1 MDSPLIR
8 HPALPAASPPTGGPG
23 HVATT
28 ASICCYCG
36 TGCGVRVHT
45 EAGRVTGVSGDN
57 NHPSSLGKL
66 CSKGRSL
73 ADTVRDDGARVLHAQ
88 WRDPSDRG
96 NQGDRSDAGGRRNAP
111 RQKIAL
117 DAAMD
122 LAADRLADIIRRHG
136 PDAVAFYLSGQL
148 LTEDYAVFNKLARAL
163 VGTNNVDTNSR
174 LCMSSAVAGYKQ
186 TLGADAPPAC
196 YDDLG
201 LADTVLIAG
210 SNAAHAHPILFR
222 RLEAAKQA
230 RPDMKI
236 ILVDPRRTDTAELA
250 DLHLPIL
257 PGSDVALF
265 HAMLHVMQDEG
276 LLDHGY
282 IERHTTGY
290 AALRERIAAYPPAVA
305 QELCGVPAA
314 DIVQAARWFG
324 RAGAALSLYTMGLN
338 QSSSGTAKNAT
349 LIHLHLATGQI
360 GKPGAGPFSLTGQPN
375 AMGGREAGGMATL
388 LPGHRDPA
396 NAAHRA
402 EVAALWGVP
411 QLPEQPGLPALEM
424 FDALLDGRIKAIWIA
439 ATNPAQ
445 SLPDQARVRA
455 ALAKAELVIVQEA
468 FTGGETLDYAD
479 LVLPAATW
487 PEKEGTVTNSER
499 RISRVRA
506 AIAAPGDAQ
515 PDWRLASAIARRL
528 AARIAPERADLFDYA
543 DEAAVFAEH
552 AATTAGRDLDYSA
565 LTYRIL
571 DEQGPQQWPYR
582 PGLAPSRRL
591 YTDGVF
597 ATADGRARFVDVG
610 YVPVAEPVTAEFPL
624 RLTTGRLRDHWHTMA
639 RTALS
644 PALVRHVEA
653 PWLSLHPDDMREL
666 GLVDN
671 DAAGSG
677 AAASG
682 ATASGAAGLGLATVR
697 SRRGEIVLP
706 VRADPAL
713 RRGHAWLPMHWGSAF
728 MAGDGINALTNP
740 ARDPVSRQPE
750 LKHCA
755 IAVAPAALPWQA
767 AGWVRGDAAALRRA
781 LAPWLRRFPYAVL
794 LPSASAGGGLSVA
807 FAAAHAPAV
816 DVLAALFDEM
826 GLAVDPGLATAHE
839 RESAPRLAPQHERE
853 PAHVHGPEV
862 PPRSGR
868 GNPPSGV
875 RLRADAVYDDPARG
889 KLRRVALDQ
898 GRPRAFLLAGDL
910 LAHDALIAWADG
922 GDAPAS
928 VARLLMGRNTAPP
941 RARTICVC
949 VGVTDRA
956 IEAGIANGL
965 DLEGLKK
972 TLGCATGCGSC
983 APEISRMVTC
993 ARTLKAVEHD
1003 PATIA

>member
-1 MDSPLIR
+1 MTPHS
-8 HPALPAASPPTGGPG
+8 GP
-23 HVATT
+23 ATT

-45 EAGRVTGVSGDN
+45 DAGRVTGVSGDDS
-57 NHPSSLGKL
+57 HPSSQGKL
-66 CSKGRSL
+66 CSKGRAL
-73 ADTVRDDGARVLHAQ
+73 ADTVRDDGARVLRAQ
-88 WRDPSDRG
+88 WRADR
-96 NQGDRSDAGGRRNAP
+96 AAP
-111 RQKIAL
+111 RQDIAL
-117 DAAMD
+117 DAALD
-122 LAADRLADIIRRHG
+122 LAADQLARIIRQHG
-136 PDAVAFYLSGQL
+136 PDAVGFYLSGQL

-196 YDDLG
+196 YEDLS

-230 RPDMKI
+230 RPDMRI

-265 HAMLHVMQDEG
+265 HAMLHVMENEN
-276 LLDHGY
+276 LVDHGY
-282 IERHTTGY
+282 VARHTTGY
-290 AALRERIAAYPPAVA
+290 AALRERIAAFPPAVA
-305 QELCGVPAA
+305 ADLCGVPAA
-314 DIVQAARWFG
+314 DIVTAARWFG
-324 RAGAALSLYTMGLN
+324 QAGAALSLYTMGLN
-338 QSSSGTAKNAT
+338 QSSSGTAKNAA

-396 NAAHRA
+396 NADHRA

-411 QLPEQPGLPALEM
+411 RLPERPGLPALEM
-424 FDALLDGRIKAIWIA
+424 FDALLEGRIKAIWIA

-455 ALAKAELVIVQEA
+455 ALAKAELVIVQDA
-468 FTGGETLDYAD
+468 FAGGETLDYAD

-506 AIAAPGDAQ
+506 AIDPPGDARA
-515 PDWRLASAIARRL
+515 DWRLAADVARRL
-528 AARIAPERADLFDYA
+528 AAHIAPARAALFDYA

-571 DEQGPQQWPYR
+571 EQDGPQQWPYR
-582 PGLAPSRRL
+582 PGAAPSRRL
-591 YTDGVF
+591 YADGIF

-610 YVPVAEPVTAEFPL
+610 YVPVAEPVTPAFPL

-639 RTALS
+639 RTALA
-644 PALVRHVEA
+644 PALIRHVDA

-666 GLVDN
+666 GVQENALASV
-671 DAAGSG
+671 SSSRG
-677 AAASG
+677 A
-682 ATASGAAGLGLATVR
+682 V
-697 SRRGEIVLP
+697 VLP
-706 VRADPAL
+706 ARADSAL
-713 RRGHAWLPMHWGSAF
+713 RRGQAWLPMHWGSAF

-755 IAVAPAALPWQA
+755 IAVAPAALPWQG

-794 LPSASAGGGLSVA
+794 LPSASAGGGLSIA
-807 FAAAHAPAV
+807 IAAAQAPAA
-816 DVLAALFDEM
+816 DVLAMLFAEL
-826 GLAVDPGLATAHE
+826 GLTD
-839 RESAPRLAPQHERE
+839 APTL
-853 PAHVHGPEV
+853 
-862 PPRSGR
+862 
-868 GNPPSGV
+868 
-875 RLRADAVYDDPARG
+875 AVYDDPARG

-898 GRPRAFLLAGDL
+898 GRPSAFFLAGNL
-910 LAHDALIAWADG
+910 SANDALAAWADG
-922 GDAPAS
+922 GAAPAS
-928 VARLLMGRNTAPP
+928 LARLLMGQNAGLENALP

-956 IEAGIANGL
+956 IAAGIADGL
-965 DLEGLKK
+965 DLDGLKQ

-983 APEISRMVTC
+983 APEISRMVSC
-993 ARTLKAVEHD
+993 ARTTKAVQHE
-1003 PATIA
+1003 PASVS

>member
-45 EAGRVTGVSGDN
+45 EAGRVTGVSGDD

-73 ADTVRDDGARVLHAQ
+73 ADTVRDDGARVLHAE
-88 WRDPSDRG
+88 WRDPSGRG
-96 NQGDRSDAGGRRNAP
+96 NQDDRSDAGGRRDAP

-396 NAAHRA
+396 DAAHRA

-411 QLPEQPGLPALEM
+411 RLPEQPGLPALEM

-571 DEQGPQQWPYR
+571 EEQGPQQWPYR
-582 PGLAPSRRL
+582 PGLPPSRRL

-597 ATADGRARFVDVG
+597 ATGDGRARFVDVG

-666 GLVDN
+666 GLVEN
-671 DAAGSG
+671 E
-677 AAASG
+677 
-682 ATASGAAGLGLATVR
+682 LACVR
-697 SRRGEIVLP
+697 SSRGAIVLP

-713 RRGHAWLPMHWGSAF
+713 RRGQAWLPMHWGSAF

-767 AGWVRGDAAALRRA
+767 AGWVRGDAATLRRA

-807 FAAAHAPAV
+807 FAAAQAPAA
-816 DVLAALFDEM
+816 DVLAALFEDL
-826 GLAVDPGLATAHE
+826 GLG
-839 RESAPRLAPQHERE
+839 
-853 PAHVHGPEV
+853 HG
-862 PPRSGR
+862 
-868 GNPPSGV
+868 
-875 RLRADAVYDDPARG
+875 RADAVYDDPARG
-889 KLRRVALDQ
+889 KLRRVALEQ

-910 LAHDALIAWADG
+910 LAHDALIAWADH

-965 DLEGLKK
+965 DLDGLKQ

-993 ARTLKAVEHD
+993 ARTLKAVDHD

>member
-1 MDSPLIR
+1 MDSPLFR
-8 HPALPAASPPTGGPG
+8 HPAPPA
-23 HVATT
+23 ATT

-45 EAGRVTGVSGDN
+45 EGGRVTGVSGDAS
-57 NHPSSLGKL
+57 HPSSLGKL
-66 CSKGRSL
+66 CSKGRAL
-73 ADTVRDDGARVLHAQ
+73 ADTVRDDGARVLRAQ
-88 WRDPSDRG
+88 WRDSR
-96 NQGDRSDAGGRRNAP
+96 AAP
-111 RQKIAL
+111 RRDIAL
-117 DAAMD
+117 DAALD
-122 LAADRLADIIRRHG
+122 LAADRLADIIGRHG

-148 LTEDYAVFNKLARAL
+148 LTEDYAVFNKLARGL
-163 VGTNNVDTNSR
+163 VGTNNIDTNSR
-174 LCMSSAVAGYKQ
+174 LCMSSAVAGYKL

-196 YDDLG
+196 YDDIG

-230 RPDMKI
+230 RPDMRI

-276 LLDHGY
+276 LLDHAH
-282 IERHTTGY
+282 IARHTTGF
-290 AALRERIAAYPPAVA
+290 AALRERIAACPPALA
-305 QELCGVPAA
+305 QDICGVPAA
-314 DIVQAARWFG
+314 DIATAARWFG

-338 QSSSGTAKNAT
+338 QSSSGTAKNAA

-396 NAAHRA
+396 DAGHRA
-402 EVAALWGVP
+402 EVAALWGVE
-411 QLPEQPGLPALEM
+411 QLPVRPGLPALEM
-424 FDALLDGRIKAIWIA
+424 FEALHDGRIKAIWIA

-455 ALAKAELVIVQEA
+455 ALARAELVIVQEA
-468 FTGGETLDYAD
+468 YTGGETLDYAD

-506 AIAAPGDAQ
+506 AIVAPGDARS
-515 PDWRLASAIARRL
+515 DWRLAAGVAQRL
-528 AARIAPERADLFDYA
+528 AARIAPARAALFAYP

-552 AATTAGRDLDYSA
+552 AASTAGRDLDYSA

-571 DEQGPQQWPYR
+571 DELGPQQWPYR
-582 PGLAPSRRL
+582 PGQPPSRRL
-591 YTDGVF
+591 YADGIY
-597 ATADGRARFVDVG
+597 ATADGRARFVAVDHA
-610 YVPVAEPVTAEFPL
+610 PVAEPVTADYPL
-624 RLTTGRLRDHWHTMA
+624 RLTTGRLRDHWHSLA

-644 PALVRHVEA
+644 PSLVRHVEA

-666 GLVDN
+666 GVAE
-671 DAAGSG
+671 DA
-677 AAASG
+677 
-682 ATASGAAGLGLATVR
+682 LAVLR
-697 SRRGEIVLP
+697 SRRGEVVLP
-706 VRADPAL
+706 ARADASL
-713 RRGHAWLPMHWGSAF
+713 RRGQAWLPMHWGSAF

-755 IAVAPAALPWQA
+755 IAVTPAALPWRA
-767 AGWVRGDAAALRRA
+767 AGWVRGDAATLRRA
-781 LAPWLRRFPYAVL
+781 LASWLRRFPYAVL
-794 LPSASAGGGLSVA
+794 LPSAIAGGGLCVA
-807 FAAAHAPAV
+807 IGAARAPAATE
-816 DVLAALFDEM
+816 LAALYDAL
-826 GLAVDPGLATAHE
+826 GLGAGATGAV
-839 RESAPRLAPQHERE
+839 
-853 PAHVHGPEV
+853 
-862 PPRSGR
+862 
-868 GNPPSGV
+868 
-875 RLRADAVYDDPARG
+875 AVYDDPARG
-889 KLRRVALDQ
+889 KLRRAALDQ
-898 GRPRAFLLAGDL
+898 GRPRAFFLAGDL
-910 LAHDALIAWADG
+910 LAHDTLAAWADG
-922 GDAPAS
+922 GAAPAS
-928 VARLLMGRNTAPP
+928 LARLLMGQDAGTP

-956 IEAGIANGL
+956 IAAGIADGL
-965 DLEGLKK
+965 DLDGLKQ

-983 APEISRMVTC
+983 APEISRMISC
-993 ARTLKAVEHD
+993 ARTTKATHD
-1003 PATIA
+1003 DSARIQ